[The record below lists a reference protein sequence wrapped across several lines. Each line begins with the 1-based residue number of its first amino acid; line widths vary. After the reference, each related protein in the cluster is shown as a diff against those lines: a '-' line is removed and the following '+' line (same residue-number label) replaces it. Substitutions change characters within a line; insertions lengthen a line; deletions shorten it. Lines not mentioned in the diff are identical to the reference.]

1 LKTRF
6 NLVDVALFF
15 TAFIWALNFSVIKAS
30 LSEID
35 PFSYNALRFM
45 LATALMWAVL
55 ARKKAWFTIRKEDRW
70 PLLIVGLL
78 GNFVYQWLFI
88 VGINFTFS
96 ANAAVMLGTI
106 PIWVAIFS
114 HLLSSEKMTR
124 MKGYGV
130 ILGFFGILA
139 IILGGKNPI
148 SFGSQTFI
156 GDLII
161 IASAICWGLYTVY
174 SKRFLTNYTPLQF
187 TVIMITIGCI
197 SLCMLAIPNLLVL
210 EWSAI
215 SPAAYGGVVYSGLLA
230 IGIAYI
236 IWNYGLQTVGTVRT
250 AAYQNLVPVL
260 GLIFGVI
267 LLNEQLDLIQYIG
280 SAIVITGIILAR
292 KG

>member
-6 NLVDVALFF
+6 NIVDIALFF
-15 TAFIWALNFSVIKAS
+15 TSFIWALNFSVIKAS

-35 PFSYNALRFM
+35 PYSYNALRFI

-55 ARKKAWFTIRKEDRW
+55 ARKNAWFTIRKEDRW

-78 GNFVYQWLFI
+78 GNFIYQWLFI
-88 VGINFTFS
+88 VGINFTYS

-130 ILGFFGILA
+130 ILGFLGILA

-174 SKRFLTNYTPLQF
+174 SKPFLTNYTPLQF

-197 SLCMLAIPNLLVL
+197 SLCILAIPNLLVL
-210 EWSAI
+210 EWTSI

-267 LLNEQLDLIQYIG
+267 LLNEQLGLIQYIG

>member
-1 LKTRF
+1 MKTRF
-6 NLVDVALFF
+6 SLVDIALFF
-15 TAFIWALNFSVIKAS
+15 TSFIWALNFSVIKAS

-35 PFSYNALRFM
+35 PFSYNALRFI
-45 LATALMWAVL
+45 LATVLMWAVL
-55 ARKKAWFTIRKEDRW
+55 ARKNAWFTIRKEDRW

-88 VGINFTFS
+88 VGINFTYS

-130 ILGFFGILA
+130 ILGFLGILA

-197 SLCMLAIPNLLVL
+197 SLCILAIPNLLVL
-210 EWSAI
+210 EWAAI

>member
-1 LKTRF
+1 
-6 NLVDVALFF
+6 
-15 TAFIWALNFSVIKAS
+15 
-30 LSEID
+30 
-35 PFSYNALRFM
+35 
-45 LATALMWAVL
+45 MWAVL
-55 ARKKAWFTIRKEDRW
+55 ARKNAWFTIRKEDRW

-88 VGINFTFS
+88 VGINFTYS

-130 ILGFFGILA
+130 ILGFLGILA

-197 SLCMLAIPNLLVL
+197 SLCILAIPNLLVL
-210 EWSAI
+210 EWAAI

>member
-1 LKTRF
+1 MKTRF
-6 NLVDVALFF
+6 NIVDIALFF
-15 TAFIWALNFSVIKAS
+15 TSFIWALNFSVIKAS

-35 PFSYNALRFM
+35 PYSYNALRFI

-55 ARKKAWFTIRKEDRW
+55 ARKNAWFTIRKEDRW

-78 GNFVYQWLFI
+78 GNFIYQWLFI
-88 VGINFTFS
+88 VGINFTYS

-130 ILGFFGILA
+130 ILGFLGILA

-161 IASAICWGLYTVY
+161 IASAVCWGLYTVY
-174 SKRFLTNYTPLQF
+174 SKPFLTNYTPLQF

-197 SLCMLAIPNLLVL
+197 SLCILAIPNLLVL
-210 EWSAI
+210 EWTSI

-267 LLNEQLDLIQYIG
+267 LLNEQLGLIQYIG

>member
-6 NLVDVALFF
+6 NIVDIALFF
-15 TAFIWALNFSVIKAS
+15 TSFIWALNFSVIKAS

-35 PFSYNALRFM
+35 PYSYNALRFI

-55 ARKKAWFTIRKEDRW
+55 ARKNAWFTIRKEDRW

-78 GNFVYQWLFI
+78 GNFIYQWLFI
-88 VGINFTFS
+88 VGINFTYS

-130 ILGFFGILA
+130 ILGFLGILA

-161 IASAICWGLYTVY
+161 IASAVCWGLYTVY
-174 SKRFLTNYTPLQF
+174 SKPFLTNYTPLQF

-197 SLCMLAIPNLLVL
+197 SLCILAIPNLLVL
-210 EWSAI
+210 EWTSI

-267 LLNEQLDLIQYIG
+267 LLNEQLGLIQYIG

>member
-1 LKTRF
+1 MKTRF
-6 NLVDVALFF
+6 NLVDIALFF
-15 TAFIWALNFSVIKAS
+15 TSFIWALNFSVIKAS

-35 PFSYNALRFM
+35 PYSYNALRFI
-45 LATALMWAVL
+45 LATALMWIVL
-55 ARKKAWFTIRKEDRW
+55 ARKNAWFTIRKEDRW

-88 VGINFTFS
+88 VGINFTYS

-130 ILGFFGILA
+130 ILGFLGILA

-197 SLCMLAIPNLLVL
+197 SLCILAIPNLLVL
-210 EWSAI
+210 EWAAI
-215 SPAAYGGVVYSGLLA
+215 SPATYGGVVYSGLLA